1 MSEDASDNPEPLKE
15 GEEFQHAN
23 ACQVSSVIWNKGEAH
38 CPTCNQRGTLYS
50 PYEPSEIYASE
61 KLNISTFISEEDGER
76 IVLFLSVISGDPL
89 LTVGETKAAVKA
101 LQGWL
106 NELDDEQ
113 SDTLSSE
120 SEREFQ

>member
-1 MSEDASDNPEPLKE
+1 VSENASDNPEPLKE
-15 GEEFQHAN
+15 GEEFEHVN
-23 ACQVSSVIWNKGEAH
+23 NCQVASVVWKEGEAH

-50 PYEPSEIYASE
+50 PYEPSEIYAIE
-61 KLNISTFISEEDGER
+61 KLNISTFISEEDGQR
-76 IVLFLSVISGDPL
+76 IVLFLSVIGGDPL
-89 LTVGETKAAVKA
+89 LTVVETKAVVKA

-106 NELDDEQ
+106 HELENEQ

>member
-1 MSEDASDNPEPLKE
+1 MSENASDNPEPLKE
-15 GEEFQHAN
+15 GEEFEHAN
-23 ACQVSSVIWNKGEAH
+23 NCQVASVVWKEGEAH

-50 PYEPSEIYASE
+50 PSEPSEIYAGE

-76 IVLFLSVISGDPL
+76 IVLFLSVIGGDPL

-106 NELDDEQ
+106 KALDDEQ
-113 SDTLSSE
+113 GDTLSSE